1 MHRQTM
7 WFTSLR
13 YCLMQICEES
23 HTIAEKG
30 ELDMS
35 GFTLDLPNT
44 EAIKQEVVQELE
56 PTAQEKAVISDAVK
70 DKADQIMTVDLDSLT
85 ERREFIQVVENFGA
99 GVVRQSQAKNNIL
112 QKRMGEFSRAGGE
125 SGEVAKG
132 LEELSLKMR
141 ELDPSGLDFT
151 KTGILGKVFNPI
163 RRYFERFKTADA
175 EIAGIVKTLEKGQS
189 ILKNDNTTLEI
200 EQAAMRDL
208 TKQLTQ
214 KIELGSQLDAH
225 LANAV
230 ENAKISGDSEER
242 VKFVEEEILFP
253 LRQRLM
259 DFQQLLVVNQQG
271 IIAMEV
277 IRKNNLELIRAVD
290 RAQIVTVSALR
301 VAVTVAGALYNQK
314 IVLEKVQTL
323 NTATNDMISATSR
336 MLKEQGTAI
345 QREAVEASI
354 SPDTLKQAFSD
365 TLSALDDISTYKE
378 KALPQMAQTIQ
389 DFRQIADE
397 GERQLAKMEKG
408 KNIGLS

>member
-1 MHRQTM
+1 
-7 WFTSLR
+7 
-13 YCLMQICEES
+13 
-23 HTIAEKG
+23 
-30 ELDMS
+30 MS

-44 EAIKQEVVQELE
+44 EAIKQEVAQELE

-85 ERREFIQVVENFGA
+85 ERREFIQVVENFG
-99 GVVRQSQAKNNIL
+99 GEVVRQSQAKNNIL

-141 ELDPSGLDFT
+141 DLDPSGLDFT

-189 ILKNDNTTLEI
+189 ILRNDNTTLEI

-314 IVLEKVQTL
+314 IVLEKVQML
-323 NTATNDMISATSR
+323 NAATNDMISATSR

-345 QREAVEASI
+345 QRDAVEASI
-354 SPDTLKQAFSD
+354 SPDTLKQAFAD
-365 TLSALDDISTYKE
+365 TLSALEDISTYKE
-378 KALPQMAQTIQ
+378 KALPQMAKTIQ

-408 KNIGLS
+408 KNIGL

>member
-1 MHRQTM
+1 
-7 WFTSLR
+7 
-13 YCLMQICEES
+13 
-23 HTIAEKG
+23 
-30 ELDMS
+30 MS

-44 EAIKQEVVQELE
+44 EAIKQEVAQELE

-141 ELDPSGLDFT
+141 DLDPSGLDFT

-189 ILKNDNTTLEI
+189 ILRNDNTTLEI

-314 IVLEKVQTL
+314 IVLEKVQML
-323 NTATNDMISATSR
+323 NAATNDMISATSR

-345 QREAVEASI
+345 QKEAVEASI

-365 TLSALDDISTYKE
+365 TLSALDDISAYKE

-408 KNIGLS
+408 KNIGL